1 MTSRFAAEF
10 IGNLSPALKA
20 VLPASQ
26 IDSLA
31 SNPQVL
37 ISATSQA
44 ALKDLLMQA
53 SPQGSRLFIQLQ
65 ETLKQALSSALREVF
80 IISLIAAGVA
90 LGVHL
95 LIKEIPLRKEH
106 SNARPA
112 N

>member
-1 MTSRFAAEF
+1 M
-10 IGNLSPALKA
+10 
-20 VLPASQ
+20 
-26 IDSLA
+26 
-31 SNPQVL
+31 
-37 ISATSQA
+37 
-44 ALKDLLMQA
+44 
-53 SPQGSRLFIQLQ
+53 QLQ

-106 SNARPA
+106 SNAEPA